1 MSSRPSSPGSS
12 ARRLALGAIILGL
25 GTGLVACGGGGEES
39 SALSRED
46 LLAILETVQV
56 DPEVVETLSDEQLQ
70 EAVDQIFAGLENL
83 PAPDSTVAENP
94 DVTAGGGDEATPS
107 DSTSAPVDTA
117 APAPDASVAPEGD
130 DGATAPFP
138 SVVITLPGVS
148 IPLGNIVNVL
158 STLAISDVTTSD
170 SGGIRTYSITVTENG
185 LGPND
190 ITSVKVDWIV
200 DGVSTPLTA
209 TKKSDVSP
217 TKSVWTVQ
225 AEAGP
230 ARMTI
235 TVRDK
240 NDAKAVKSFIFDK

>member
-1 MSSRPSSPGSS
+1 MSSRPSSPNSA
-12 ARRLALGAIILGL
+12 ARRLALGALVLGL

-39 SALSRED
+39 SDLSRED

-56 DPEVVETLSDEQLQ
+56 DPGVAETLSDEQLQ
-70 EAVDQIFAGLENL
+70 DAVDQIFAGLENL

-94 DVTAGGGDEATPS
+94 DVTAGGDEATPS
-107 DSTSAPVDTA
+107 DSTSAPVDTV
-117 APAPDASVAPEGD
+117 APAPEASVAPEGD

-148 IPLGNIVNVL
+148 IPIGNLLGAL
-158 STLAISDVTTSD
+158 STLAIADVSTSD

-200 DGVSTPLTA
+200 DGLSTPLTA
-209 TKKSDVSP
+209 TKASDVSP

-225 AEAGP
+225 AEAGA

-235 TVRDK
+235 TARDK
-240 NDAKAVKSFIFDK
+240 NGAKAVKSFIFDR